1 MIKKTRRGNK
11 MIIPKLVVK
20 VGNCLPVVSCLFLA
34 HLLIKKAIKKDII
47 INMVTIK
54 KPSS

>member
-1 MIKKTRRGNK
+1 

-54 KPSS
+54 KPSSYIGLGP